1 MVTSIALEIQ
11 KHPQIHEN
19 IHLKFRADIEF
30 QPQSIDTLKGN
41 TMKIIHISKGKGNK
55 DC

>member
-19 IHLKFRADIEF
+19 IHLKFRADITF
-30 QPQSIDTLKGN
+30 QPWSIDTLKGN
-41 TMKIIHISKGKGNK
+41 TMKIMQISKGRRKR